1 MIQRLDHIAITVR
14 DLKEAIDFYDKLGF
28 KLGQRSENPTQIIQF
43 LESGYAR
50 LEVFAPKVPVTTP
63 ADLSQSD
70 VGIKHIALKVD
81 DIWKTYEEAKAK
93 GVVFNENRERS
104 LMDLQSSSSKTPVG
118 YFYNSYRSELL
129 VSAEY

>member
-14 DLKEAIDFYDKLGF
+14 DLKEAIDFYNKLGF

-93 GVVFNENRERS
+93 GVVFNEEPRTIPKGPTVVFFKDPS
-104 LMDLQSSSSKTPVG
+104 GILLQ
-118 YFYNSYRSELL
+118 LIQI
-129 VSAEY
+129 